1 MTSKLLKLDIQQHAV
16 SILTYTQTSQ
26 ISQSVY
32 HDEEVCQLWLL
43 ENHFEKKFYTLISTF
58 FHLENF

>member
-16 SILTYTQTSQ
+16 SILAYTQTSQ

-32 HDEEVCQLWLL
+32 HDEEVC
-43 ENHFEKKFYTLISTF
+43 
-58 FHLENF
+58 